1 MYLDQLLN
9 TLFNH
14 GSSTNEIY
22 LHRVNKVCVV
32 GGWVGGLQSKYT
44 WGNPFEGVTGEFT
57 LYRTPAG
64 ITNV

>member
-1 MYLDQLLN
+1 VYLDQLLN

-14 GSSTNEIY
+14 RNSTNEIY
-22 LHRVNKVCVV
+22 LRRVNKVCVV
-32 GGWVGGLQSKYT
+32 GGWRGLQSKYT

-57 LYRTPAG
+57 LYRTPLG